1 MHAEERHQA
10 ILRRL
15 RERGSLRVTEFAE
28 ELGVSSVT
36 VRRDVEAL
44 AERGLLD
51 RVHGGAVQRHG
62 SREPGAAAGA
72 GAGAGVGVGAH
83 RAPDGSPR
91 AVPADGA
98 RLTFGLIVPAADY
111 YYPDVIKGARA
122 AAAARGIRLVLA
134 ISQYSP
140 AEEQTQAAQ
149 LLDDGVDGLLI
160 TPCGPAAD
168 QGWPAGLGVPYLLVE
183 RRPGPGLADA
193 ESVVTD
199 HAAGALAAVRHLAG
213 LGRRRIGL
221 LLREDS
227 PHTPLVEEGYLA
239 GLAAAGLDPD
249 AAPRLRLAPPGTGPA
264 GRAAPIERFTD
275 AVAAGTL
282 DGALVHN
289 DHDAIVLLQRLR
301 ARGLSAPDD
310 LAIVA
315 YDDEVAALA
324 DIPLTAVAPPKLA
337 VGASAVGLLADR
349 LADPGRPGHRL
360 AILPELRVRESSVGP
375 SASRPPG

>member
-10 ILRRL
+10 ILLRL

-28 ELGVSSVT
+28 ELGVSAIT
-36 VRRDVEAL
+36 VRRDVESL
-44 AERGLLD
+44 AERGLLE
-51 RVHGGAVQRHG
+51 RVHGGAVPRQAPR
-62 SREPGAAAGA
+62 GAAGGPRPVPAGA
-72 GAGAGVGVGAH
+72 PRPPAGA
-83 RAPDGSPR
+83 
-91 AVPADGA
+91 GA

-122 AAAARGIRLVLA
+122 AAAARGVRLVLG

-140 AEEQTQAAQ
+140 TEEQAQARQ
-149 LLDDGVDGLLI
+149 LLADGVDGLLI
-160 TPCGPAAD
+160 TPCGPVAE
-168 QGWPAGLGVPYLLVE
+168 QGWLAELPVPHLLVE
-183 RRPGPGLADA
+183 RRPAPGLARA

-199 HAAGALAAVRHLAG
+199 HAAGALAAVRHLVDR
-213 LGRRRIGL
+213 GRRRIGL

-227 PHTPLVEEGYLA
+227 PHTPLVEEGYLG
-239 GLAAAGLDPD
+239 GLAAAGL
-249 AAPRLRLAPPGTGPA
+249 AADEVLRLRLSPPGTDQD
-264 GRAAPIERFTD
+264 GRARAIERFAD
-275 AVAAGTL
+275 AVAAGEL

-301 ARGLSAPDD
+301 ARGLSVPQD

-324 DIPLTAVAPPKLA
+324 DIPLTAVAPPKHA

-349 LADPGRPGHRL
+349 LADPDRPGHRL
-360 AILPELRVRESSVGP
+360 AILPELRVRDSSD
-375 SASRPPG
+375 AAH